1 MQTKEELLQ
10 PIVATALS
18 ATRLI
23 IHGTQI
29 ARHTLFPS
37 QEVAEVTTIGQRA
50 QAEIE
55 KHATAIANDLAS
67 ILLKK

>member
-1 MQTKEELLQ
+1 MQSKLELLS
-10 PIVATALS
+10 PMKTALY

-23 IHGTQI
+23 IHGTQM

-37 QEVAEVTTIGQRA
+37 QEVAQVTTMAQRA

-55 KHATAIANDLAS
+55 KRAVDMANDLAS
-67 ILLKK
+67 IVLNR